1 MGKITQQRLYL
12 SDRVQGQRR
21 RAGCGSNDL
30 GYFYSRGSSLSK
42 RGLQPH
48 HDWSLFVL
56 HIDSWEHP
64 SPVHQILFLQVARW
78 WRRPSSMPPVP
89 RDDSHNT
96 QHSSCG
102 FDDSSQNSQR
112 QSTSTSTPFVSL
124 SLGWIQSPPKQ
135 LQGQVVCKKN
145 CLSAFS
151 GEQSLHKLLS
161 NGRLDK
167 RISLTGRSA
176 AGRRQLLHTQSCFP
190 YLPSEAAGCPHRFI
204 HAEC

>member
-1 MGKITQQRLYL
+1 MTW
-12 SDRVQGQRR
+12 DTFT
-21 RAGCGSNDL
+21 AEDL
-30 GYFYSRGSSLSK
+30 PFQSVACSHTTTGASLSCTSIP
-42 RGLQPH
+42 GNIPH
-48 HDWSLFVL
+48 PFIKSCSFGWPPPL
-56 HIDSWEHP
+56 
-64 SPVHQILFLQVARW
+64 RW

-151 GEQSLHKLLS
+151 GEQSLHRLPS